1 MNKPILISTEY
12 TLVIDTDGLSEVFAK
27 KLCAYCTGFVDETES
42 DLEFADLY
50 YLDENIEDDSS
61 PKGKVAEEKNPFHEF
76 VSQRLDED
84 QIYSPCCVWL
94 NKRYGYN
101 DNCQY
106 AILTESNYDEYCFP
120 APLSVGIFFD
130 EQPTVE
136 HIFKIKDR
144 SLKFF
149 EKVWPKI
156 NDDVKKVTVE
166 GFRLIAHTKYAEEIQ
181 L

>member
-1 MNKPILISTEY
+1 MSEPVLISKEY
-12 TLVIDTDGLSEVFAK
+12 TLVIDTDSLSTAFVK

-50 YLDENIEDDSS
+50 YLDENIEDDESS
-61 PKGKVAEEKNPFHEF
+61 KGKLAEEKNLFFEF

-84 QIYSPCCVWL
+84 QIFSPCCIWL

-101 DNCQY
+101 NDCES
-106 AILTESNYDEYCFP
+106 AVLTEDNFSEYSFP
-120 APLSVGIFFD
+120 APFSVGIFFD
-130 EQPTVE
+130 EMPTAE
-136 HIFKIKDR
+136 HILKIKER

-149 EKVWPKI
+149 NDVWPKLSTTKI
-156 NDDVKKVTVE
+156 TIE
-166 GFRLIAHTKYAEEIQ
+166 GYRLITHTKYGEESS